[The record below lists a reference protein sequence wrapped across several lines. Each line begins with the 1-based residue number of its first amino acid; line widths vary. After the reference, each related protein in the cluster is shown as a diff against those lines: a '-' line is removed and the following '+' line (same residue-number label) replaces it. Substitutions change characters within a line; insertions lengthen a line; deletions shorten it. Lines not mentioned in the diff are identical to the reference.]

1 MPALIG
7 ITNRDVSLLLWLG
20 IVVVFLVWKRDTRES
35 LMGVARAFWGKVA
48 VLFLAYTVYV
58 ALVVAIAYAVGA
70 WNTGLLKETVA
81 WFLVPGVV
89 LLFGFSKAY
98 EGRAFYLRTLLRVIG
113 LTAVIEF
120 YVNLTSF
127 SLWFELILLP
137 LTVFLVALSTV
148 AGMKPETEIA
158 KRWVDRVI
166 AVVGLVVLVATGIYL
181 ANDWANLD
189 QTEMALSFAQPI
201 WLTLA
206 SLPFIFAFSL
216 FANYEEQF
224 VRIGFFSKDDP
235 KARRRAKLALVRSF
249 HLRNRELHRFP
260 GTGQIELARS
270 QSWSEARRI
279 IAYHRAVARLEEAQ
293 KEVQATELARYA
305 GVNGTDW
312 EGRPRDKREF
322 KETRDAL
329 DHLAA
334 FHQGQ
339 FKNGRYRADLISVV
353 SGIVTKDFPE
363 AEITMKIAPKGKAWY
378 AWRRTPAGWH
388 FGIGASG
395 APPDR
400 WTCEGDEPPSSFPGA
415 GSGWKHGG
423 FDEEADRDASI
434 C

>member
-1 MPALIG
+1 MAPALTG
-7 ITNRDVSLLLWLG
+7 LTNRDIALLAWLCV
-20 IVVVFLVWKRDTRES
+20 VVVFLLWKPDTRKS
-35 LMGVARAFWGKVA
+35 LIGVARAFWGKVA
-48 VLFLAYTVYV
+48 VLFLAYAVCI
-58 ALVVAIAYAVGA
+58 ASIVAIAYAVDA
-70 WNTGLLKETVA
+70 WNTSLLRETVA

-98 EGRAFYLRTLLRVIG
+98 EERAFYVRTFLRVIG
-113 LTAVIEF
+113 LTAMIEF

-127 SLWFELILLP
+127 PLWVELVLLP

-148 AGMKPETEIA
+148 AGMKPETEVV

-166 AVVGLVVLVATGIYL
+166 SLLGLVVLVATGIYL

-189 QTEMALSFAQPI
+189 KAKMALSFAQPI

-216 FANYEEQF
+216 IANYEEQF

-249 HLRNRELHRFP
+249 HVRNRELHRFP
-260 GTGQIELARS
+260 GKGQMELAQS

-293 KEVQATELARYA
+293 KEVRAAELARYA
-305 GVNGTDW
+305 GVEGTDW
-312 EGRPRDKREF
+312 EGRPLDEREF
-322 KETRDAL
+322 EETKEAL

-339 FKNGRYRADLISVV
+339 FKNGRYRADLMTVV
-353 SGIVTKDFPE
+353 SGIVTKAFPE
-363 AEITMKIAPKGKAWY
+363 AEVNMKVAPKGRAWY

-395 APPDR
+395 PPPDR
-400 WTCEGDEPPSSFPGA
+400 WTYEGDEPPSSYPGA

-423 FDEEADRDASI
+423 FDEAREEDED
-434 C
+434 